1 MRFNS
6 GKVRFVAVDEPSSA
20 LDPEGE
26 LELFKNLREV
36 RAEKTMIFVTHRF
49 GHLTK
54 YADLILCVDITSLL
68 TSNLNFLLPLAG
80 E

>member
-26 LELFKNLREV
+26 LELFKNLREMQ
-36 RAEKTMIFVTHRF
+36 RGKTMLFVTHRF

-54 YADLILCVDITSLL
+54 YADLILCVFCPVVTIR
-68 TSNLNFLLPLAG
+68 
-80 E
+80 

>member
-26 LELFKNLREV
+26 LELFKNLREMQ
-36 RAEKTMIFVTHRF
+36 RGKTMLFVTHRF

-54 YADLILCVDITSLL
+54 YADLILCVFRPVVTIRLFDVDLWVH
-68 TSNLNFLLPLAG
+68 G
-80 E
+80 